1 MVKLVE
7 GSVVG
12 PAENRYRPRVL
23 AFDRGDEMSELLC
36 LELSVILWV
45 VHVLCQA
52 VTARAEFGDAYLF
65 SPRDTDVQPKGLV
78 CGRATRAL
86 RNYVENLAP
95 FVALDLALIATQHTG
110 GLGATLW
117 IIGRIIYLPIYL
129 AGIPYLRT
137 AAWALS
143 IVGLLM
149 MLGRLMSV

>member
-1 MVKLVE
+1 
-7 GSVVG
+7 
-12 PAENRYRPRVL
+12 
-23 AFDRGDEMSELLC
+23 MSELLC

-65 SPRDTDVQPKGLV
+65 SPRDASVQAKGLA

-86 RNYVENLAP
+86 HNYVENLVP
-95 FVALDLALIATQHTG
+95 FVALDLALIATGHTG
-110 GLGATLW
+110 GFGATLW

-137 AAWALS
+137 AVWALS

-149 MLGRLMSV
+149 MLVRLMAH